1 MWIQVALFVASLV
14 ISYLLQPKPP
24 KAKPS
29 AFEDIKFPVVED
41 GTPKMVVFGDVWIT
55 DWCVIGAGNYRTS
68 PIIKKQKS
76 LFGSKK
82 QTVGHRYLMSIHMGL
97 CMQMDEL
104 VEIKVGDRVAWN
116 KNTPQTQTHVQVGL
130 FHRTSVMTTTY
141 NSTNNENH
149 LRIYQPNLFKGD
161 DGEGG
166 IDGTLIIMKGASD
179 QRPLLQ
185 LQQMYNSPV
194 PAYRGVVTL
203 FYDGMVSANSPYP
216 KAWSFR
222 VRRTET
228 TWYNEK
234 ATIWLD
240 DGNGNQIKAMNPA
253 HILFE
258 AQTNADWGRG
268 TAIQQI
274 DVESF
279 KQCADTLFDEKFGMC
294 IAWKRQDSLKQ
305 FIQQILD
312 HIGGALMIDRTTGLW
327 KLVLIRESATPET
340 LPSFDYQTGI
350 LRIEE
355 DNNTSNDL
363 VTNQM
368 VISYTDPI
376 SNETRTVRTENLAS
390 IQRDGTILQNKTYI
404 GIPTAE
410 LAGRVA
416 SRDMKITQSHL
427 KKFKVIFDRRAYLL
441 QPASAFVLKLPHRGI
456 EHIIMRAVRVEHNE
470 LTNGEISVTAVQDV
484 FGLPKTAYSQVQA
497 SLWVKPDFQPLAI
510 EHSRLFELPY
520 THLLDD
526 FSHEQLQFMQQLG
539 YVMPL
544 AQRPNDIQLDFDVW
558 AKLTTEINEQYTGTG
573 QFIYRGTVQHDVAK
587 IAGLT
592 TLIMDNL
599 DAHLLDVGQCAVLGD
614 GQNDEIVQIQ
624 AIDFEKNQLI
634 VKRGCIDT
642 VPQAHPENSSLWAY
656 QDIAT
661 VAERAV
667 QTGQT
672 LNLKLLS
679 KTSQGQYDSTKATAL
694 SFISQQRI
702 ARPFPPANVKINGLS
717 YPKTIDELKNISWL
731 GRNKISQHTD
741 ILDQT
746 APHEEP
752 ETGTTISIIISK
764 KTNVNGSYQRVVQK
778 DGITGFSLDIVKE
791 NPSNDETKLV
801 ANLENAVMIK
811 VELWAVKNGLDSL
824 QRHNVEFEINL

>member
-1 MWIQVALFVASLV
+1 MWVQVALFVASLV

-29 AFEDIKFPVVED
+29 AFEDIKFPVIED
-41 GTPKMVVFGDVWIT
+41 GTPKMVVFGDVWVT

-82 QTVGHRYLMSIHMGL
+82 QTVGHRYLMSLHMGL
-97 CMQMDEL
+97 CMTMDEL
-104 VEIKVGDRVAWN
+104 VEIKVGDRIAWG
-116 KNTPQTQTHVQVGL
+116 KNAPAPSINSKLG
-130 FHRTSVMTTTY
+130 FSYRTSTITTTY

-149 LRIYQPNLFKGD
+149 LRIYQPNLFNGD
-161 DGEGG
+161 EGEGG

-179 QRPLLQ
+179 QRPLPQ

-194 PAYRGVVTL
+194 PAYRGVVTM

-216 KAWSFR
+216 KAWAFR

-228 TWYNEK
+228 NWYNEK
-234 ATIWLD
+234 STIWLD
-240 DGNGNQIKAMNPA
+240 DGNDNQIKAMNPA

-268 TAIQQI
+268 TAIEQI
-274 DVESF
+274 DIDSF
-279 KQCADTLFDEKFGMC
+279 QQCADILYDEKFGMC

-327 KLVLIRESATPET
+327 KLVLIRESATPEN
-340 LPSFDYQTGI
+340 LPTFDYQTGI

-484 FGLPKTAYSQVQA
+484 FGLPKTAYSQLQP
-497 SLWVKPDFQPLAI
+497 SLWVKPDFQPLPI
-510 EHSRLFELPY
+510 ESVKLFELPY
-520 THLLDD
+520 THLLED
-526 FSHEQLQFMQQLG
+526 FAHEQLKLMQNLG
-539 YVMPL
+539 YIMPL
-544 AQRPNDIQLDFDVW
+544 AIRPNSLQLDFDIW
-558 AKLTTEINEQYTGTG
+558 AKLTTETDEQYTGTG
-573 QFIYRGTVQHDVAK
+573 QYINSSIILHDVAQR
-587 IAGLT
+587 ADLT
-592 TLIMDNL
+592 TLTVDNINQNL
-599 DAHLLDVGQCAVLGD
+599 VNVGQCALL
-614 GQNDEIVQIQ
+614 NDEIVQIHN
-624 AIDFEKNQLI
+624 IDFEQNQI
-634 VKRGCIDT
+634 TVKRGCIDT
-642 VPQAHPENSSLWAY
+642 VPRHHSVNSKLWVY
-656 QDIAT
+656 EDIAT
-661 VAERAV
+661 IAERAV
-667 QTGQT
+667 QQGQT
-672 LNLKLLS
+672 LNIKLLS
-679 KTSQGQYDSTKATAL
+679 KTSLGQYDITKATAY

-702 ARPFPPANVKINGLS
+702 ARPFPPANIKINGQS
-717 YPKTIDELKNISWL
+717 YPNTISELNMISWS
-731 GRNKISQHTD
+731 GRNKISQNTA
-741 ILDQT
+741 ILDQLAQHYAVEDGIT
-746 APHEEP
+746 F
-752 ETGTTISIIISK
+752 SLIISK
-764 KTNVNGSYQRVVQK
+764 KITETGAYQVVAEKHGVTDYQLEIIK
-778 DGITGFSLDIVKE
+778 TGTATDGQI
-791 NPSNDETKLV
+791 LV
-801 ANLENAVMIK
+801 NLENAIMVK
-811 VELWAVKNGLDSL
+811 VEIWAVKDSLTSL
-824 QRHNVEFEINL
+824 QRHNIEISIG